1 MTESTKEGVGSMIKA
16 VIFDVDGTLL
26 DTEQI
31 YMQAWKDAAA
41 ELGYEIADELLRKT
55 RAINVKEAARIF
67 ETEIGNGFSYDK
79 TRTVRVR
86 IAEEIIHRES
96 PILKPGVTELLTFL
110 QQKKIRLSVASSTNL
125 KGTQSHLSESNILAP
140 FEVVVGGDMV
150 LNGKPHPDIF
160 LKAAELL
167 QLLPEECI
175 VVEDSPAGI
184 RAAHAAGMKAVL
196 VPDQAAITQ
205 EIIDLADVVL
215 ESLLEMP
222 AYIEKL
228 LKEVSHER
236 I

>member
-1 MTESTKEGVGSMIKA
+1 MIKA

-26 DTEQI
+26 DTERI

-41 ELGYEIADELLRKT
+41 ELGYEITDELLRKT

-67 ETEIGNGFSYDK
+67 ESEIGNGFSYDK
-79 TRTVRVR
+79 TRAVRVR

-96 PILKPGVTELLTFL
+96 PILKPGVTELLAFL
-110 QQKKIRLSVASSTNL
+110 QRKDIRLSVASSTNL
-125 KGTQSHLSESNILAP
+125 KGTQAHLAESGILDP

-150 LNGKPHPDIF
+150 TKGKPNPDIF

-167 QLLPEECI
+167 HLAPQECI

-205 EIIDLADVVL
+205 EIIDMSDVVL
-215 ESLLEMP
+215 ESLLDMP
-222 AYIEKL
+222 AYIEKFT
-228 LKEVSHER
+228 EGTSYER

>member
-1 MTESTKEGVGSMIKA
+1 MKA

-26 DTEQI
+26 DTERI

-55 RAINVKEAARIF
+55 RAINVKDAARIF

-79 TRTVRVR
+79 TRVVRVR
-86 IAEEIIHRES
+86 IAEEIIQRES
-96 PILKPGVTELLTFL
+96 PILKPGVTELLAFL
-110 QQKKIRLSVASSTNL
+110 QEKRIRLSVASSTHL
-125 KGTQSHLSESNILAP
+125 KGTKEHLSESGILEP

-150 LNGKPHPDIF
+150 TKGKPNPDIF

-167 QLLPEECI
+167 HLAPEECL

-205 EIIDLADVVL
+205 EIIEMSDVVL
-215 ESLLEMP
+215 ESLLDMP
-222 AYIEKL
+222 AYVEKL
-228 LKEVSHER
+228 MN

>member
-1 MTESTKEGVGSMIKA
+1 MIKA

-26 DTEQI
+26 DTERI

-41 ELGYEIADELLRKT
+41 ELGYEITDELLRKT

-67 ETEIGNGFSYDK
+67 ESEIGNGFSYDK
-79 TRTVRVR
+79 TRAVRVR

-96 PILKPGVTELLTFL
+96 PILKPGVTELLAFL
-110 QQKKIRLSVASSTNL
+110 QRKDIRLSVASSTNL
-125 KGTQSHLSESNILAP
+125 KGTQAHLAESGILDP

-150 LNGKPHPDIF
+150 TKGKPNPDIF

-167 QLLPEECI
+167 HLAPQECI

-205 EIIDLADVVL
+205 EIIDMSDVVL
-215 ESLLEMP
+215 ESLLDMP
-222 AYIEKL
+222 TYIEKFT
-228 LKEVSHER
+228 EGTSYER

>member
-1 MTESTKEGVGSMIKA
+1 MKA

-26 DTEQI
+26 DTERI

-41 ELGYEIADELLRKT
+41 ELGYEITDELLRKT

-67 ETEIGNGFSYDK
+67 ESEIGNGFSYDK
-79 TRTVRVR
+79 TRVVRVR
-86 IAEEIIHRES
+86 IAEEIIQRES
-96 PILKPGVTELLTFL
+96 PILKPGVTELLAFL
-110 QQKKIRLSVASSTNL
+110 QEKRIRLSVASSTHL
-125 KGTQSHLSESNILAP
+125 KGTKEHLSESGILAP

-150 LNGKPHPDIF
+150 TKGKPNPDIF

-167 QLLPEECI
+167 HLAPEECL

-205 EIIDLADVVL
+205 EIIEMSDVVL
-215 ESLLEMP
+215 ESLLDMP
-222 AYIEKL
+222 AYVEKL
-228 LKEVSHER
+228 MN